1 MKCSLRKFSAFACVV
16 STLALALATTQASVA
31 APIQIQ
37 VANYNAGMSGAV
49 WAVAVDRG
57 FLKDAG
63 LDVEVRSSGG
73 GSNDIRALIAGELP
87 YVETSVPSIFT
98 AIKQGAELKIVSD
111 NARSF
116 GSTMWFAMADS
127 PVNKLEDIKGRKIGY
142 SAPQSATQML
152 VYLLIKKLGYSRS
165 DVQAVSA
172 GGLGPSVTLLENRG
186 LDVVTAGNQF
196 FYEAPP
202 GKYKLI
208 SSVRDALPPITN
220 VVGVTTPKAMREQ
233 GDVIRKLIEARRKAV
248 DFISANPDAAIE
260 SMAKVA
266 KWDLEVTRKS
276 VKDLIGHDFWSRG
289 DFGKDDMDNLVAGLR
304 EIDVIKGDFDWK
316 PLVDEQFLPA
326 DLPRIV
332 RR

>member
-1 MKCSLRKFSAFACVV
+1 MNPGFMKRVMRSRLASFLAMSL
-16 STLALALATTQASVA
+16 LALGTAQAQK
-31 APIQIQ
+31 IQIQ
-37 VANYNAGMSGAV
+37 VANYNAGMSGAA

-57 FLKDAG
+57 FLREQG
-63 LDVEVRSSGG
+63 LDVEVRSSAGA
-73 GSNDIRALIAGELP
+73 SNDIRALIAGELP

-98 AIKQGAELKIVSD
+98 AARQGAELKIVSD

-116 GSTMWFAMADS
+116 GSTLWFALADS

-142 SAPQSATQML
+142 SGPQSATQML

-208 SSVRDALPPITN
+208 ASVRDTMPPITN

-248 DFISANPDAAIE
+248 DFINTNTEEAIV

-266 KWDLEVTRKS
+266 KWDLEVTRKA
-276 VKDLIGHDFWSRG
+276 VKDVVGSDFWSRG

-304 EIDVIKGDFDWK
+304 EIDVIKGEFDWR
-316 PLVDEQFLPA
+316 PFVDEQFLPA
-326 DLPRIV
+326 DLPRLT

>member
-1 MKCSLRKFSAFACVV
+1 
-16 STLALALATTQASVA
+16 
-31 APIQIQ
+31 
-37 VANYNAGMSGAV
+37 
-49 WAVAVDRG
+49 
-57 FLKDAG
+57 
-63 LDVEVRSSGG
+63 
-73 GSNDIRALIAGELP
+73 
-87 YVETSVPSIFT
+87 
-98 AIKQGAELKIVSD
+98 
-111 NARSF
+111 
-116 GSTMWFAMADS
+116 
-127 PVNKLEDIKGRKIGY
+127 
-142 SAPQSATQML
+142 ML

-208 SSVRDALPPITN
+208 ASVRDTMPPITN

-248 DFISANPDAAIE
+248 DFINTNTEEAIV

-266 KWDLEVTRKS
+266 KWDLEVTRKA
-276 VKDLIGHDFWSRG
+276 VKDVVGSDFWSRG

-304 EIDVIKGDFDWK
+304 EIDVIKGEFDWR
-316 PLVDEQFLPA
+316 PFVDEQFLPA
-326 DLPRIV
+326 DLPRLT